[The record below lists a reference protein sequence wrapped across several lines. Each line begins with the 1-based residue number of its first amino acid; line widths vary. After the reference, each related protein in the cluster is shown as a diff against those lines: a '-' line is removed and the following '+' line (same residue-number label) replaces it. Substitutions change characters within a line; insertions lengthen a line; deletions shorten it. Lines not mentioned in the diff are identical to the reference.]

1 VVKAVACGAAI
12 RGFESPRSPSKILL
26 QNYLNYNF
34 ELTKV
39 IQNFLQSA
47 NQTNPRRR
55 KDLQKFLFR

>member
-1 VVKAVACGAAI
+1 
-12 RGFESPRSPSKILL
+12 LL